1 MKLGVDV
8 NEVTLSGTSV
18 VGEFKIRNSAKAF
31 KILSDGLYSNKI
43 RAIIR
48 ELSCNALDSHVA
60 AGRADVPFEVHLPT
74 ILEPWFSV
82 RDYGTGLDDNQVM
95 NIYTTYFESTKTESN
110 DFIGALGLGSK
121 SPFSYTENF
130 TVTAIKD
137 GIQRIYSAFINEQ
150 GVPSVVA
157 MGEGTETDEHNG
169 VEVKFSVTER
179 YDYNSFQHEARN
191 VFKWFKN
198 KPVITGVDNFEIGE
212 VEYSTRDIVPGVHY
226 TNGRYSYAVMGNI
239 AYPLDKIPEP
249 QKHFGTLAELLS
261 CGLVIEFNI
270 GDLDFA
276 ASREELSYI
285 PLTIASIKHRLEE
298 LNSNLAQH
306 VASLADAITDKW
318 EKSQFLYTKR
328 REKLFTSAVHK
339 YVADTKFPLFSSS
352 NHYNYSIRVTEK
364 DLDNLNLSLTGFT
377 VSYGNARNTG
387 MTRSWDGKDYIQLID
402 IPVTDNIVIVLNDL
416 KTGCGA
422 RAKYHFVTE
431 NKPVTVLCISHSDP
445 DPAKRK
451 ADYDKLIE
459 FLHNP
464 PCVVQASSLNKK
476 PAAEKL
482 STSGIL
488 YMKKKPSS
496 SYYRNDET
504 FVWQNQ
510 TAELDENT
518 TYYYVPMSGG
528 VVLGPDG
535 KPWEH
540 DIKLLAKNMAN
551 SGIKEISGICIYG
564 VRKSRIDELK
574 DLDNWVPLTD
584 HLKKIMSSLNQKK
597 INAVIARNL
606 LDSYSYRSYTS
617 SEVAK
622 LLPKDS
628 PYREFYEFYKS
639 VEADADI
646 NSISALAKMFGNSV
660 DVDKITKE
668 VQKTADGI
676 MKRYP
681 MIGLVSYIEEKVI
694 ADYIKLIDKQEKT
707 DV

>member
-157 MGEGTETDEHNG
+157 MGEGTETTEHNG

-226 TNGRYSYAVMGNI
+226 TSGRYSYAVMGNI

-249 QKHFGTLAELLS
+249 HKHFGALAELLS

-276 ASREELSYI
+276 ASREELSYV

-298 LNSNLAQH
+298 LNANLAQH

-318 EKSQFLYTKR
+318 EKSQFLYSKR

-387 MTRSWDGKDYIQLID
+387 MTRSWDGTDYIQLID
-402 IPVTDNIVIVLNDL
+402 VPVTNNIVIVLNDL

-422 RAKYHFVTE
+422 RAKYHFVSE

-496 SYYRNDET
+496 GYYRNDET

-551 SGIKEISGICIYG
+551 SGIKEINSICIYG

-668 VQKTADGI
+668 VQKTADRI